1 MNAIAIKHFVVK
13 KIQKVSVYHC
23 TMDNWI
29 TMHKLKILR
38 QQSQILLKE
47 KDKIYKCEI
56 CEKEFKNNDDLKKH
70 FNVVHNNLVKEH
82 HQCNICQKVFRHH
95 GKLTSHMKIAHENQ
109 KQHKCASCEMSF
121 FTCITFVIFLAFMDS
136 LIVGL

>member
-56 CEKEFKNNDDLKKH
+56 CEKEFKNNDGLNKH
-70 FNVVHNNLVKEH
+70 FKVVQFSE
-82 HQCNICQKVFRHH
+82 R
-95 GKLTSHMKIAHENQ
+95 TSSM
-109 KQHKCASCEMSF
+109 
-121 FTCITFVIFLAFMDS
+121 
-136 LIVGL
+136 